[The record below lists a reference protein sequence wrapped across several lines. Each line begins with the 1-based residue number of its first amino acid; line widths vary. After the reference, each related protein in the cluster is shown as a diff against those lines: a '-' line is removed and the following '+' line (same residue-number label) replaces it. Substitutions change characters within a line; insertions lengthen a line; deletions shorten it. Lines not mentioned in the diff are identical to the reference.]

1 MDLRYRRAGASA
13 ATSSWRGPRGGI
25 RLPVD
30 DLVIGVLVVAAAI
43 GGGLAGGHPTGQTVI
58 DVFYSGATAAVI
70 TLAAGRASRPAI
82 LVLAAAGFALS
93 RSWLFIPA
101 AAALILAFSAVWPRR
116 PHRRLNALVGALASQ
131 VLLRWPSEGFH
142 GLTAIVATAIALIVM
157 VDGWRHCARRT
168 RRIVAWTASGL
179 VAAAV
184 VFTVP
189 VGIGALRAE
198 KPVRQG
204 ITSARVSLSTYEAGQ
219 ASVTSG
225 LLQTAA
231 ADLTIAHSDLSG
243 PLTLGGY
250 LVPGVAQQERAL
262 SRMTNTGAAL
272 AVTAGEQSSQLD
284 LSSLKYAHGQ
294 IDLNAVRGFAAPV
307 RALDAAL
314 ASAQA
319 EARAVSSPWLVAP
332 LSDEL
337 NKFNVAVD
345 KARSTTDLAMTAVKE
360 APDLLGGNGVRHYF
374 IAFMSPAETRGL
386 GGFIGAY
393 GELTADNGK
402 LRLTR
407 TGRATELSN
416 GPDPKL
422 HLIAPT
428 SYVAHYGSFNPQDY
442 FEDLTYAPDLPTVA
456 QVIDSLYPQV
466 GGDQLDGVLV
476 LDPNALASLL
486 HFTGPLNL
494 PGLNEPLTSA
504 NAADVL
510 LRQQYQL
517 NVSNPERHDL
527 LQDALR
533 VGFDKL
539 TTGSLPSPEELST
552 VLNPE
557 VRQGRLLFYS
567 NHLSDQFLL
576 DQLHLLGYFPNPNGG
591 DLLATT
597 LANGGN
603 DKIDAY
609 VNENVTDNVSYDP
622 GTGHVASTV
631 SISLQNT
638 ASRSLPPYVIGSF
651 AGSGLPPGTSLMWLN
666 LYTPLRVTTAS
677 LDGAPFS
684 FAKPVGED
692 GVSGYGGYVKIPS
705 GSTVTLKVN
714 LDGYVQPGPRY
725 KMTLRL
731 QPLATPQTVRITARG
746 ATWTASADQAQDHV
760 WDFGSG

>member
-13 ATSSWRGPRGGI
+13 GTSSWRDPRGGI
-25 RLPVD
+25 RIPGD
-30 DLVIGVLVVAAAI
+30 DLVIGLLVVAAAV
-43 GGGLAGGHPTGQTVI
+43 GGGLAGAHPTGQTVI
-58 DVFYSGATAAVI
+58 DEVYCAATAGVI
-70 TLAAGRASRPAI
+70 TLAAGRASRPAVLI
-82 LVLAAAGFALS
+82 LAAAGFALS

-101 AAALILAFSAVWPRR
+101 AGALVLAFGAVWPRR
-116 PHRRLNALVGALASQ
+116 PDRRLNALVGALASQ
-131 VLLRWPSEGFH
+131 MLLRWPSEGFH
-142 GLTAIVATAIALIVM
+142 GLTALVAAAVALTVM

-168 RRIVAWTASGL
+168 RRIVAWTAGGL

-204 ITSARVSLSTYEAGQ
+204 ITSARLSLTTYEAGH
-219 ASVTSG
+219 ASQTSS
-225 LLQTAA
+225 LLQIAA
-231 ADLTIAHSDLSG
+231 ADLTTAHSDLSG
-243 PLTLGGY
+243 ALTLGGY

-262 SRMTNTGAAL
+262 SRMTSTGAAL
-272 AVTAGEQSSQLD
+272 AVTAGEQASQLD
-284 LSSLKYAHGQ
+284 LSTLKYTHGQ
-294 IDLNAVRGFAAPV
+294 IDLNAVRGFARPV
-307 RALDAAL
+307 ETLDAAL
-314 ASAQA
+314 GSAQA

-337 NKFNVAVD
+337 GKFNRAVA
-345 KARSTTDLAMTAVKE
+345 KARSTTDLAVTAVKE
-360 APDLLGGNGVRHYF
+360 APALLGADGVRHYF

-402 LRLTR
+402 VRLTR
-407 TGRATELSN
+407 NGRATELSN

-456 QVIDSLYPQV
+456 QVVDSLYPQV

-486 HFTGPLNL
+486 QFTGPLTL
-494 PGLNEPLTSA
+494 PGLDEPLTSA
-504 NAADVL
+504 NAAEVL

-527 LQDALR
+527 LQDALK

-539 TTGSLPSPEELST
+539 TTGSLPSPEELSN
-552 VLNPE
+552 VLDPE

-567 NHLSDQFLL
+567 NHPSDQVLL
-576 DQLHLLGYFPNPNGG
+576 DQLHLLGYFPNPGGG

-609 VNENVTDNVSYDP
+609 VNETTSDDVSYDP
-622 GTGHVASTV
+622 ATGHVTSTV

-638 ASRSLPPYVIGSF
+638 ASRNLPPYVIGSF

-666 LYTPLRVTTAS
+666 LYTPLRVTGATV
-677 LDGAPFS
+677 DGAPFS
-684 FAKPVGED
+684 FAEPIGED
-692 GVSGYGGYVKIPS
+692 GVSAYGGYVKIPS
-705 GSTVTLKVN
+705 GSTVTLKVS
-714 LDGYVQPGPRY
+714 LDGHVQPGPRY

-731 QPLATPQTVRITARG
+731 QPLATPQTVRVTAG
-746 ATWTASADQAQDHV
+746 GSTWTASADQVQVHA
-760 WDFGSG
+760 WGF